1 MWSHGSVFWS
11 ELNAHDPDRAKRF
24 YAETVGWTFDG
35 MPMEGGIYWA
45 IKSGETLVGGIYEMK
60 GPHFAKVPEHWLTYI
75 AVDDVDARMEKT
87 TAAAA
92 TVIHPAFDIGGVG
105 RIVILREPG
114 GAVVG
119 WMTPS
124 S

>member
-1 MWSHGSVFWS
+1 
-11 ELNAHDPDRAKRF
+11 
-24 YAETVGWTFDG
+24 

-60 GPHFAKVPEHWLTYI
+60 GPHFAKAPEHWLTYI
-75 AVDDVDARMEKT
+75 AVDDVDARVEKT

-92 TVIHPAFDIGGVG
+92 TVIHPAFGIAGVG